1 MIDITDK
8 APEPTAEINASL
20 TIEMA
25 QHHIFYMAY
34 IESHYPEI
42 NIKDLSSAEFS
53 FIGKGHFENLDS
65 RLFNDYLGTIVFNKK
80 DDIHNLKCYFT
91 TTDAEDDDE
100 DAVDD
105 DDSDDDQDEIAE
117 PPLKRRRLD
126 RDSDSEKEEV
136 DDSDNPQRYS
146 PTSPSYCP

>member
-8 APEPTAEINASL
+8 APEPNMEINASL
-20 TIEMA
+20 TIQMA

-42 NIKDLSSAEFS
+42 SIEDLNSAEFS
-53 FIGKGHFENLDS
+53 FIGKGHFKDLDS
-65 RLFNDYLGTIVFNKK
+65 RLFNDYLVTIVVNKE
-80 DDIHNLKCYFT
+80 DNIHTLKYDFT
-91 TTDAEDDDE
+91 IMDAEDEDE

-105 DDSDDDQDEIAE
+105 DDSDDE
-117 PPLKRRRLD
+117 PPHQRRRLD
-126 RDSDSEKEEV
+126 RDSDSEKEEA
-136 DDSDNPQRYS
+136 DDTDNPLRYS